1 MNKKASAPTVVHT
14 RRSLMNDL
22 AGKKFSFEDGA
33 MIEVIQL
40 KEREDGL
47 WVHYFISMNNNLP
60 RKLLMKLE
68 EFNNTFGHL
77 FKD

>member
-1 MNKKASAPTVVHT
+1 MDDY
-14 RRSLMNDL
+14 LDL
-22 AGKKFSFEDGA
+22 TGKKFEFEDGA
-33 MIEVIQL
+33 IIEVIQV

-47 WVHYFISMNNNLP
+47 WVHYFISMNSNLP
-60 RKLLMKLE
+60 RKLVMKLD

>member
-1 MNKKASAPTVVHT
+1 MDDY
-14 RRSLMNDL
+14 LDL
-22 AGKKFSFEDGA
+22 TGKKFEFEDGA
-33 MIEVIQL
+33 LIEVIQV

-47 WVHYFISMNNNLP
+47 WVHYFISMNSNLP
-60 RKLLMKLE
+60 RKLVMKLD

>member
-1 MNKKASAPTVVHT
+1 MKDYLN
-14 RRSLMNDL
+14 LL
-22 AGKKFSFEDGA
+22 GKKFSFEDGA

-47 WVHYFISMNNNLP
+47 WVHYFISMNDSLP
-60 RKLLMKLE
+60 RKLIMKLE

-77 FKD
+77 FNE

>member
-1 MNKKASAPTVVHT
+1 MDDYLNLV
-14 RRSLMNDL
+14 
-22 AGKKFSFEDGA
+22 GKKFSFEDGA
-33 MIEVIQL
+33 LIEVIQV

-47 WVHYFISMNNNLP
+47 WVHYFISMNSNLP
-60 RKLLMKLE
+60 RKLVMKLD

>member
-1 MNKKASAPTVVHT
+1 MDDYLN
-14 RRSLMNDL
+14 LI
-22 AGKKFSFEDGA
+22 GKKFSFEDGA
-33 MIEVIQL
+33 SLEVLQL

-47 WVHYFISMNNNLP
+47 WVHYFISMNDSLP
-60 RKLLMKLE
+60 RKLVMKLD

>member
-1 MNKKASAPTVVHT
+1 MEDYLN
-14 RRSLMNDL
+14 LI
-22 AGKKFSFEDGA
+22 GKKFSFEDGA

-47 WVHYFISMNNNLP
+47 WVHYFISMNDSLP
-60 RKLLMKLE
+60 RKLVMKLE

-77 FKD
+77 FKE

>member
-1 MNKKASAPTVVHT
+1 MDDY
-14 RRSLMNDL
+14 LDL
-22 AGKKFSFEDGA
+22 IGKKFSFEDGA
-33 MIEVIQL
+33 MIEIIQL

-47 WVHYFISMNNNLP
+47 WVHYFISMNASLP
-60 RKLLMKLE
+60 RKLVMQLD

>member
-1 MNKKASAPTVVHT
+1 MDDY
-14 RRSLMNDL
+14 LDL
-22 AGKKFSFEDGA
+22 TGKKFLFEDGA
-33 MIEVIQL
+33 VIEVIQV
-40 KEREDGL
+40 KNREDGL

-60 RKLLMKLE
+60 RKLVMKLE

>member
-1 MNKKASAPTVVHT
+1 MDDY
-14 RRSLMNDL
+14 LDL
-22 AGKKFSFEDGA
+22 IGKKFSFEDGA
-33 MIEVIQL
+33 MIEIIQL

-47 WVHYFISMNNNLP
+47 WVHYFISMNAGLP
-60 RKLLMKLE
+60 RKLVMQLD

>member
-1 MNKKASAPTVVHT
+1 MDDYLNLV
-14 RRSLMNDL
+14 
-22 AGKKFSFEDGA
+22 GKKFSFEDGA
-33 MIEVIQL
+33 LLEVLQL

-47 WVHYFISMNNNLP
+47 WVHYFISMNDSLP
-60 RKLLMKLE
+60 RKLVMKLD

>member
-1 MNKKASAPTVVHT
+1 MDDY
-14 RRSLMNDL
+14 LDL
-22 AGKKFSFEDGA
+22 IGKKFSFEDGA
-33 MIEVIQL
+33 MIEIIQL

-47 WVHYFISMNNNLP
+47 WVHYFISMNSSLP
-60 RKLLMKLE
+60 RKLVMQLG

>member
-1 MNKKASAPTVVHT
+1 MDDYLNLV
-14 RRSLMNDL
+14 
-22 AGKKFSFEDGA
+22 GKKFSFEDGA
-33 MIEVIQL
+33 LLEVLQL

-47 WVHYFISMNNNLP
+47 WVHYFISMNDSLP
-60 RKLLMKLE
+60 RKLVMKLE